1 MVLIWKCKSLEYIWN
16 LDVFIRWDLNPDFLY
31 ELTQNNGPMNLSE
44 MGITHLSKWPNNDV
58 GSLRTIYFS

>member
-1 MVLIWKCKSLEYIWN
+1 MILLGEIWTLI
-16 LDVFIRWDLNPDFLY
+16 FLY

-44 MGITHLSKWPNNDV
+44 MGITHLSKWPINGV